1 MVAAAGGRVA
11 YCVPLTID
19 CWGVSRLAAADDR
32 PAPPDGPIS
41 VERVRQEAS
50 TSVRWSA
57 AAVVGRQFPQMVA
70 ALVLAR
76 VLGPETYGVISAAT
90 VYVTFTTLLLD
101 QGLASALVQLPNP
114 GRRLAGAVATVNI
127 LAAVILGGL
136 TAGCSSL
143 VADFFRAP
151 DLAPLLAVLGAG
163 LLLKGLAITPRAMLQ
178 RQLRFRVIGQTDI
191 AGGVIG
197 ATAGITAALTGSG
210 IWSMAWMV
218 LMTDT
223 VIAALMLVAAR
234 GAATVNLHLGELR
247 EILPFS
253 LRVFGSNALAF
264 FSRNA
269 DNILIGRFLG
279 VGALSLYS
287 MSYRVLVVPVQM
299 IGQTVNRV
307 VFPMFA
313 RLQDRVDLVA
323 KGLLRAMDVLA
334 LAAIGPMVLVSVA
347 APELIG
353 LVLGPAWAP
362 AAPILTVLAIAGAK
376 ETVFYV
382 TGPLMRARG
391 AGKLIIRYEI
401 LATVV
406 QVGGIVIGLTGGVL
420 GVAWGWT
427 IAGFVLMPVQL
438 LLQRRM
444 CGVRLGEQLGRILP
458 YAHASAWGAGA
469 YLGVRFIGS
478 GQLVTVLVGT
488 AAYALVAFGVLRFV
502 HRKALARSLDAAAE
516 IFRVGPSKQKAT
528 RKAAE

>member
-1 MVAAAGGRVA
+1 VAAAGVDVA
-11 YCVPLTID
+11 YCVDLTID
-19 CWGVSRLAAADDR
+19 CWGVSRLASADDR
-32 PAPPDGPIS
+32 PAPDGPIS
-41 VERVRQEAS
+41 VEHVRKEAS
-50 TSVRWSA
+50 ASVRWSA
-57 AAVVGRQFPQMVA
+57 AAVIGRQFPQMVA

-114 GRRLAGAVATVNI
+114 SRRLAGAVATVNI
-127 LAAVILGGL
+127 LAAIVLGAL
-136 TAGCSSL
+136 TAGLSPQ
-143 VADFFRAP
+143 VAGFFRSPA
-151 DLAPLLAVLGAG
+151 LAPLLAVLGAG

-178 RQLRFRVIGQTDI
+178 RQLRFRAIGQADI
-191 AGGVIG
+191 AGGTIG
-197 ATAGITAALTGSG
+197 AIAGITAALTGSG

-218 LMTDT
+218 LITDA
-223 VIAALMLVAAR
+223 VIAAMMLLAGR
-234 GAATVNLHLGELR
+234 GASAPNLHLGELR
-247 EILPFS
+247 DILPFS

-264 FSRNA
+264 LSRNT

-279 VGALSLYS
+279 VGSLSLYS

-334 LAAIGPMVLVSVA
+334 LAAIAPMVLVSVA
-347 APELIG
+347 APELLG

-391 AGKLIIRYEI
+391 AGKLIIRYEV

-406 QVGGIVIGLTGGVL
+406 QVGAIVIGLAGGVL

-438 LLQRRM
+438 LIQRRM

-458 YAHASAWGAGA
+458 HAHASAWGAAA
-469 YLGVRFIGS
+469 YLAVRLAGA
-478 GQLVTVLVGT
+478 GQLWTLLGGSLAYLLVVM
-488 AAYALVAFGVLRFV
+488 AVLRFV
-502 HRKALARSLDAAAE
+502 HRKAMTRSLAAAAD
-516 IFRVGPSKQKAT
+516 IFRVGPGRHSAGKVP
-528 RKAAE
+528 E

>member
-1 MVAAAGGRVA
+1 
-11 YCVPLTID
+11 
-19 CWGVSRLAAADDR
+19 
-32 PAPPDGPIS
+32 
-41 VERVRQEAS
+41 
-50 TSVRWSA
+50 
-57 AAVVGRQFPQMVA
+57 MVA

-127 LAAVILGGL
+127 LAAIILGGL
-136 TAGCSSL
+136 TAGLSSQ
-143 VADFFRAP
+143 VAAFFRAP

-191 AGGVIG
+191 AGGMIG
-197 ATAGITAALTGSG
+197 ATAGIIAALTGSG

-218 LMTDT
+218 LATDT
-223 VIAALMLVAAR
+223 VIAALMLLAGRGVAAP
-234 GAATVNLHLGELR
+234 NLHLGELR

-264 FSRNA
+264 LSRNT

-347 APELIG
+347 APELLG

-391 AGKLIIRYEI
+391 AGKLIIRYEL

-406 QVGGIVIGLTGGVL
+406 QVGGIVVGLTGGVL

-427 IAGFVLMPVQL
+427 IAGFVLMPVQML
-438 LLQRRM
+438 IQRRM

-458 YAHASAWGAGA
+458 YAHASVWGAGA
-469 YLGVRFIGS
+469 YLGVRFIGM
-478 GQLVTVLVGT
+478 GQLVTVLAGA

-516 IFRVGPSKQKAT
+516 IFRVGPSNQKAT
-528 RKAAE
+528 GKASE